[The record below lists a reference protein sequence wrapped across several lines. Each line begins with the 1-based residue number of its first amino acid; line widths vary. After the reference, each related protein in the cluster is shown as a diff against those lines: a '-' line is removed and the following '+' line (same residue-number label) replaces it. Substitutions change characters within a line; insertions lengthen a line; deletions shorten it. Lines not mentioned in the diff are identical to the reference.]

1 VRTAGAEGSL
11 SSDELLK
18 QKRFQLEMVQVLIRH
33 GDRSPAMDIHNM
45 DNRNYDYDCTF
56 RTKDHNHKQLF
67 EDYTQASS
75 HFTLREFIK
84 GIKTTQSLVPSGR
97 KCQIGQL
104 TQRGFLQ
111 HFDLGKHMRTA
122 YNGFIDDDITLANL
136 HVRSTE
142 RQRCIQSAA
151 AFLFGLLTKDSIM
164 SEGMTINITSDIWL
178 KENDHGEPYKC
189 PSLLKQWQLWKQ
201 RREYVAGAAEM
212 EPFMQKYA
220 QILKTSRSSITTV
233 VFLTDAILT
242 RFCYKHPLPCGPG
255 GCVTQEMAAEA
266 LDFAAWAFVQ
276 NFTGIAEVATHPMLI
291 QMAKRMIDKSRHK
304 TALKFVLYSGHDSTV
319 TPLLLNLGIHDHKK
333 WTPYATRVVIELWKD
348 TNPDSSKPSSV
359 DQFYFRLLV
368 NGKVVTSKMK
378 FCGDALIKGEL
389 CPVNEL
395 ISFLSDGAG
404 IEGMDKRYT
413 SLCS

>member
-1 VRTAGAEGSL
+1 ML
-11 SSDELLK
+11 IYSS
-18 QKRFQLEMVQVLIRH
+18 
-33 GDRSPAMDIHNM
+33 S
-45 DNRNYDYDCTF
+45 
-56 RTKDHNHKQLF
+56 
-67 EDYTQASS
+67 
-75 HFTLREFIK
+75 
-84 GIKTTQSLVPSGR
+84 
-97 KCQIGQL
+97 
-104 TQRGFLQ
+104 
-111 HFDLGKHMRTA
+111 
-122 YNGFIDDDITLANL
+122 
-136 HVRSTE
+136 
-142 RQRCIQSAA
+142 
-151 AFLFGLLTKDSIM
+151 
-164 SEGMTINITSDIWL
+164 
-178 KENDHGEPYKC
+178 
-189 PSLLKQWQLWKQ
+189 
-201 RREYVAGAAEM
+201 
-212 EPFMQKYA
+212 
-220 QILKTSRSSITTV
+220 
-233 VFLTDAILT
+233 LTDAILT

-255 GCVTQEMAAEA
+255 GCVTQEMTAEA

-413 SLCS
+413 SICS